1 MHPFRVGVFACLEG
15 LPPRYML
22 SNDRQNT
29 LNRESSTPLA
39 RERYSTIRLKIH
51 DVVRVCFHRN
61 KDLSFAVN
69 GVDYGV
75 AYSLPYV
82 EHVLP
87 IAYLCVQNSI
97 EFCGGLEWCE

>member
-1 MHPFRVGVFACLEG
+1 
-15 LPPRYML
+15 
-22 SNDRQNT
+22 
-29 LNRESSTPLA
+29 
-39 RERYSTIRLKIH
+39 
-51 DVVRVCFHRN
+51 VRVCFHRN
-61 KDLSFAVN
+61 KDLSFSVN